1 MASSYDEKLAESVR
15 KYPVLYDKSCSG
27 FKEEKETRN
36 NLHGCQAAVLSL
48 NYGNPPEVVFDE
60 RFLEPRHVLVFL
72 LSASAFG
79 AFALTDEGRER

>member
-60 RFLEPRHVLVFL
+60 RHVLVFL